1 MRFNVLDL
9 MRFSAAMTVVL
20 YHYTS
25 GESSELFWL
34 ISEFTKFGYLGV
46 PLFFMISGFVI
57 SASALNRTPAEFA
70 ISRATRLY
78 PTVFVCLT
86 VTVLIVQTLTFG
98 QNEIS
103 LLQYLTNLTILNTYV
118 GQDYVDSVYW
128 TLLAELKF
136 YLCVFLLLAIGL
148 FDKFKIWLSAWMLMT
163 ITFLLFEQP
172 FFMGWFISPEYS
184 AFFIAGV
191 SFFLVTKNGYSTYY
205 SGLLIASLVV
215 GSIRVYQQASG
226 FMHGADQLDHLIS
239 LCFVWS
245 FFYLF
250 YMISLDKIQIKP
262 SKTFLLLGGMTYPL
276 YLLHSR
282 IGEIVLPGLGLGLG
296 LDPYVSLLLTIAL
309 VLSMAYLVHVYVEK
323 GAANAIKNYLFDSLN
338 RIRENPGRENLINS
352 LFHISGK
359 QDQDPNIRH

>member
-9 MRFSAAMTVVL
+9 MRFSAALSVVL
-20 YHYTS
+20 YHYTA
-25 GESSELFWL
+25 GESSDPFVL
-34 ISEFTKFGYLGV
+34 ISEITKFGYLGV

-70 ISRATRLY
+70 ISRSTRLY

-86 VTVLIVQTLTFG
+86 MTVLIVQTLTFG

-103 LLQYLTNLTILNTYV
+103 LLQYLTNLTILNTYA
-118 GQDYVDSVYW
+118 GQDYIDDVYW

-136 YLCVFLLLAIGL
+136 YFCIFLLLVFGL
-148 FDKFKIWLSAWMLMT
+148 FDKFKIWLTIWMLLT
-163 ITFLLFEQP
+163 ITFLAFNQP

-191 SFFLVTKNGYSTYY
+191 TFFLVTKNGYNNYY

-215 GSIRVYQQASG
+215 GSIRAYQQASG
-226 FMHGADQLDHLIS
+226 FMHNPDQFDLIIS

-245 FFYLF
+245 FYYLF
-250 YMISLDKIQIKP
+250 FMISLDKIKIKP
-262 SKTFLLLGGMTYPL
+262 SKILLLLGGMTYPL

-282 IGEIVLPGLGLGLG
+282 IGKIVFNGLE
-296 LDPYVSLLLTIAL
+296 LDPYISLLLTISL

-323 GAANAIKNYLFDSLN
+323 RLANSIKNYLFDALNGVRDNPEILN
-338 RIRENPGRENLINS
+338 RKHAA
-352 LFHISGK
+352 FHISKK
-359 QDQDPNIRH
+359 QDGSHNLRH

>member
-9 MRFSAAMTVVL
+9 LRFSAAIAVVF

-25 GESSELFWL
+25 GESSEPFWL
-34 ISEFTKFGYLGV
+34 ISGFTKFGYLGV

-86 VTVLIVQTLTFG
+86 VTVLIMQSLTFG
-98 QNEIS
+98 QYEIS
-103 LLQYLTNLTILNTYV
+103 LLQYLTNLTILNSYV
-118 GQDYVDSVYW
+118 GQEYIDGVYW

-136 YLCVFLLLAIGL
+136 YFCVFLLLATGL
-148 FDKFKIWLSAWMLMT
+148 FDKFKIWLSTWMLIT

-191 SFFLVTKNGYSTYY
+191 TFFLVAKNGYNTYY
-205 SGLLIASLVV
+205 STLLIASLVV
-215 GSIRVYQQASG
+215 GSIRVYQEASG
-226 FMHGADQLDHLIS
+226 FMYGSDQIDHLIS

-250 YMISLDKIQIKP
+250 YLISLDKIQIKP

-282 IGEIVLPGLGLGLG
+282 IGEIVLPGLGF
-296 LDPYVSLLLTIAL
+296 DPYLSLFLTISL
-309 VLSMAYLVHVYVEK
+309 VLLMAYFVHIYVEK
-323 GAANAIKNYLFDSLN
+323 GAANAIKNYLFDILN
-338 RIRENPGRENLINS
+338 Y
-352 LFHISGK
+352 F
-359 QDQDPNIRH
+359 